1 MIEEISACD
10 ERLVKVSG
18 AAGTGKTEALI
29 ARAARLINGGA
40 DPSTILMV
48 ASTTFG
54 AQALRERL
62 RAALGEDNAPA
73 ANEVAITTALNAAV
87 AVLGTPAAREATGRK
102 PRLLAGFEHNFFIE
116 DMKTTGQS
124 RRQLKNV
131 MDLFDRHWCSYD
143 TSEDWLIPGE
153 QTVAWQR
160 AQEALGALGAMLPN
174 EAPYLAARFLQEN
187 PEGRAQCGFEVVLA
201 DDFQNL
207 SHAQQTL
214 VCLLANRQVMVA
226 GNSNETATCASPLP
240 HPDGFTQFENLRNG
254 VTCFQLETAFNN
266 VKATAFADA
275 LAVAGADSQ
284 ALTAQ
289 KRDGS
294 ATDITLVKWNM
305 AEDEFNSL
313 TKYLRALIAD
323 REIEESQMCVV
334 VPNKRWAR
342 TMQQALGKRGIKT
355 SADGAFPGLVG
366 DPRDAARSQ
375 ALIAFTKLNLLA
387 NPEDVVAWRAWCGYG
402 HQLTHSDTWGRLLEY
417 ARQQGIPVL
426 EALPA
431 VAQAV
436 AGGTEPFMKA
446 KLIAER
452 YNQGREFI
460 EKNSRR
466 KGFGLTR
473 AAGLDGLREFKGTL
487 DTLAGDEDA
496 ATVYAVLR
504 DKEMNPTFTEGA
516 HILRISSYENMV
528 GCNYQYVV
536 ITGCVDGLMP
546 VRDAFEVVS
555 TDEDRKRVMDAERR
569 LFAGAVAK
577 AGQELMLST
586 FSRAQL
592 ELAEKTKM
600 QVTRVRSDGDD
611 RIALLRPTTFI
622 AEARNAAPST
632 IGGQML
638 LSKYDLA

>member
-1 MIEEISACD
+1 MIEEIAACD
-10 ERLVKVSG
+10 ERLVKVAG
-18 AAGTGKTEALI
+18 AVGTGKTEALV
-29 ARAARLINGGA
+29 ARAARLIGDGT
-40 DPSTILMV
+40 DPSAILMV
-48 ASTTFG
+48 TSTTFG

-62 RAALGEDNAPA
+62 RAALGEAADA

-87 AVLGTPAAREATGRK
+87 AVLDTPAARETTGRE
-102 PRLLAGFEHNFFIE
+102 PRLLAAFEYNFFIE

-131 MDLFDRHWCSYD
+131 MDLFDRHWCNYE
-143 TSEDWLIPGE
+143 TAEDWLVPGE
-153 QTVAWQR
+153 QTVAWER
-160 AQEALGALGAMLPN
+160 AQEVLGAMQAMLPN
-174 EAPYLAARFLQEN
+174 EAPYLAARFLQEH

-214 VCLLANRQVMVA
+214 ACLLANRQVVAA
-226 GNSNETATCASPLP
+226 GNSDEATTCATPLP
-240 HPDGFTQFENLRNG
+240 YPTGFSQFESLRNG

-275 LAVAGADSQ
+275 LAVAGNGDA
-284 ALTAQ
+284 ALRATN
-289 KRDGS
+289 RDG
-294 ATDITLVKWNM
+294 AAADITLVKWNM
-305 AEDEFNSL
+305 AEDEFNNL

-342 TMQQALGKRGIKT
+342 TMQQALSKRGIKT

-366 DPRDAARSQ
+366 DPRDAARAQ

-387 NPEDVVAWRAWCGYG
+387 NPSDVVAWRAWCGYG
-402 HQLTHSDTWGRLLEY
+402 HQLTHSDTWGRLIEY
-417 ARQQGIPVL
+417 ARQNSLSIL
-426 EALPA
+426 EALPVVAEA
-431 VAQAV
+431 VA
-436 AGGTEPFMKA
+436 AGNEPFMKA
-446 KLIAER
+446 QLIADR

-516 HILRISSYENMV
+516 HIMRISSYANMT
-528 GCNYQYVV
+528 GCNYEYVIV
-536 ITGCVDGLMP
+536 AGCVDGLMP
-546 VRDAFEVVS
+546 ARDAFEVVS
-555 TDEDRKRVMDAERR
+555 TDEDRKRVMDSERR
-569 LFAGAVAK
+569 LFAGAVGK
-577 AGQELMLST
+577 AGRELMLST

-611 RIALLRPTTFI
+611 RIALLRPTCFI
-622 AEARNAAPST
+622 TEARNAAPST
-632 IGGQML
+632 IGGQAL

>member
-160 AQEALGALGAMLPN
+160 AQEVLGALGAMLPN

-187 PEGRAQCGFEVVLA
+187 PKGRAQCGFEVVLA

-214 VCLLANRQVMVA
+214 VCLLANRQAMVA
-226 GNSNETATCASPLP
+226 GNGNETATCASPLP

-266 VKATAFADA
+266 MKATAFADA
-275 LAVAGADSQ
+275 LALAGAGNQ

-305 AEDEFNSL
+305 AEDEFNNL

-334 VPNKRWAR
+334 VPNKRWTR

-366 DPRDAARSQ
+366 DPRDAARAQ

-417 ARQQGIPVL
+417 ARQQGISVL

-546 VRDAFEVVS
+546 ARDAFEVVS

-577 AGQELMLST
+577 ARDELMLST

>member
-1 MIEEISACD
+1 MIEEIATCD
-10 ERLVKVSG
+10 ERLVKITG
-18 AAGTGKTEALI
+18 ATSTGKTEALV
-29 ARAARLINGGA
+29 ARAIELIRTGT
-40 DPSTILMV
+40 DPSSILMV

-62 RAALGEDNAPA
+62 AASLGEENAA
-73 ANEVAITTALNAAV
+73 AADEVAITTALNAAV
-87 AVLGTPAAREATGRK
+87 AVLDTPAAREATGRA
-102 PRLLAGFEHNFFIE
+102 PRLLANFEYNFFIE

-124 RRQLKNV
+124 RKQLKNV
-131 MDLFDRHWCSYD
+131 MALFDHHWCNYD

-153 QTVAWQR
+153 QTVAWER
-160 AQEALGALGAMLPN
+160 AQEVLGALQAMLPN
-174 EAPYLAARFLQEN
+174 EAPYLAARFLQKSAEA
-187 PEGRAQCGFEVVLA
+187 RQQCSFEVVLA

-214 VCLLANRQVMVA
+214 VCLLASKQVMAA
-226 GNSNETATCASPLP
+226 GNADEVVACATPLP
-240 HPDGFTQFENLRNG
+240 HPAGFAQFETLRNG
-254 VTCFQLETAFNN
+254 VKCFCLETAFNN
-266 VKATAFADA
+266 VKATAMADA
-275 LAVAGADSQ
+275 LAVAGTGAD
-284 ALTAQ
+284 ALVAEG
-289 KRDGS
+289 REGCSD
-294 ATDITLVKWNM
+294 DITLVKWNL

-366 DPRDAARSQ
+366 DPRDTARAQ

-387 NPEDVVAWRAWCGYG
+387 NPEDVVAWRAWVGYG
-402 HQLTHSDTWGRLLEY
+402 QQLTHSDTWGRLIDY
-417 ARQQGIPVL
+417 ARANNMGVI
-426 EALPA
+426 EAMA
-431 VAQAV
+431 VVTDAV
-436 AGGTEPFMKA
+436 SAGEEPFLKA
-446 KLIAER
+446 QLIASR
-452 YNQGREFI
+452 YTQGREFI
-460 EKNSRR
+460 GKNARR

-473 AAGLDGLREFKGTL
+473 AVGLDGQREFKGTL

-504 DKEMNPTFTEGA
+504 NKEMNPTFTDGA

-528 GCNYQYVV
+528 GCNYDYVV

-546 VRDAFEVVS
+546 ARDAFEVVS
-555 TDEDRKRVMDAERR
+555 TDEDRKRVMDAERH

-577 AGQELMLST
+577 ARRELMLST

-600 QVTRVRSDGDD
+600 QVTRVRSDGDE
-611 RIALLRPTTFI
+611 RIAILRPTSFI
-622 AEARNAAPST
+622 AEARSAAPST
-632 IGGQML
+632 IGGQAL
-638 LSKYDLA
+638 LAKYDLA

>member
-1 MIEEISACD
+1 MIEEIAVCN
-10 ERLVKVSG
+10 ERLAKVSG
-18 AAGTGKTEALI
+18 AAATGKTEALI
-29 ARAARLINGGA
+29 ARAVELIRTGT
-40 DPSTILMV
+40 DPSSILMV

-62 RAALGEDNAPA
+62 AASLGDDAPA
-73 ANEVAITTALNAAV
+73 ASEVAVTTALNAAV
-87 AVLGTPAAREATGRK
+87 AVLDTPAAREATGRA
-102 PRLLAGFEHNFFIE
+102 PRLLAGFEYNFFIE

-124 RRQLKNV
+124 RRQLKNM
-131 MDLFDRHWCSYD
+131 MDLFDRHWCNYD
-143 TSEDWLIPGE
+143 TDENWLVPGE

-160 AQEALGALGAMLPN
+160 AHEVLGAMEAMLPN

-226 GNSNETATCASPLP
+226 GNPCETVSCATPLP
-240 HPDGFTQFENLRNG
+240 HPDGFAQFEALRNN
-254 VTCFQLETAFNN
+254 VACFALDTAFNN

-275 LAVAGADSQ
+275 LAVAGAGADALQ
-284 ALTAQ
+284 AA
-289 KRDGS
+289 KREGTS
-294 ATDITLVKWNM
+294 TDITLVKWNM
-305 AEDEFNSL
+305 AEDEFNNL
-313 TKYLRALIAD
+313 TKYLRAFIED
-323 REIEESQMCVV
+323 RETEESQVCVV

-342 TMQQALGKRGIKT
+342 TMQQALSKRGIKT

-366 DPRDAARSQ
+366 DPRDGARAQ

-402 HQLTHSDTWGRLLEY
+402 HQLTHSDTWGRLIDY
-417 ARQQGIPVL
+417 ASQQGLSIL

-436 AGGTEPFMKA
+436 AIGTEPFLKA

-452 YNQGREFI
+452 YNQGRDFI
-460 EKNSRR
+460 EKNARR

-496 ATVYAVLR
+496 ATVYAILR
-504 DKEMNPTFTEGA
+504 NKEMNPTFTEGA
-516 HILRISSYENMV
+516 HIMRISSYENMV
-528 GCNYQYVV
+528 GCNYGYVV
-536 ITGCVDGLMP
+536 VAGCVDGLMP
-546 VRDAFEVVS
+546 ARDAFEVVS
-555 TDEDRKRVMDAERR
+555 TDEDRKKVMDAERR

-600 QVTRVRSDGDD
+600 QVTRVRSDGDE
-611 RIALLRPTTFI
+611 RIAILRPTSFI
-622 AEARNAAPST
+622 AEARSAAPST
-632 IGGQML
+632 TGGQGL
-638 LSKYDLA
+638 LAKYNLA

>member
-1 MIEEISACD
+1 MIEEIAVCN
-10 ERLVKVSG
+10 ERLAKVSG
-18 AAGTGKTEALI
+18 AAATGKTEALI
-29 ARAARLINGGA
+29 ARAVELIRTGT
-40 DPSTILMV
+40 DPSSILMV

-54 AQALRERL
+54 TQALRERL
-62 RAALGEDNAPA
+62 AASLGDDAPA
-73 ANEVAITTALNAAV
+73 ASEVAVTTALNAAV
-87 AVLGTPAAREATGRK
+87 AVLDTPAAREATGRA
-102 PRLLAGFEHNFFIE
+102 PRLLAGFEYNFFIE

-124 RRQLKNV
+124 RRQLKNM

-143 TSEDWLIPGE
+143 TDENWLVPGE

-160 AQEALGALGAMLPN
+160 AQEVLGAMEAMLPN

-187 PEGRAQCGFEVVLA
+187 PEGRTQCAFEVVLA

-226 GNSNETATCASPLP
+226 GNPCETVSCATPLP
-240 HPDGFTQFENLRNG
+240 HPDGFAQFEALRNN
-254 VTCFQLETAFNN
+254 VACFALDTAFNN

-275 LAVAGADSQ
+275 LAVAGAGADALQ
-284 ALTAQ
+284 AA
-289 KRDGS
+289 KREGTS
-294 ATDITLVKWNM
+294 ADITLVKWNM
-305 AEDEFNSL
+305 AEDEFNNL
-313 TKYLRALIAD
+313 TKYLRAFIED
-323 REIEESQMCVV
+323 REIEESQVCVV

-342 TMQQALGKRGIKT
+342 TMQQALSKRGIKT

-366 DPRDAARSQ
+366 DPRDAARAQ

-402 HQLTHSDTWGRLLEY
+402 HQLTHSDTWGRLIDY
-417 ARQQGIPVL
+417 ASQQGLSIL

-436 AGGTEPFMKA
+436 ESGGEPFLKA
-446 KLIAER
+446 KLIADR
-452 YNQGREFI
+452 YNQGRDFI
-460 EKNSRR
+460 EKNARR

-496 ATVYAVLR
+496 ATVYAILR
-504 DKEMNPTFTEGA
+504 NKEMNPTFTEGA
-516 HILRISSYENMV
+516 HIMRISSYENMV
-528 GCNYQYVV
+528 GCNYGYVV
-536 ITGCVDGLMP
+536 VAGCVDGLMP
-546 VRDAFEVVS
+546 ARDAFEVVS
-555 TDEDRKRVMDAERR
+555 TDEDRKKVMDAERR

-600 QVTRVRSDGDD
+600 QVTRVRSDGDE
-611 RIALLRPTTFI
+611 RIAILRPTSFI
-622 AEARNAAPST
+622 AEARSAAPST
-632 IGGQML
+632 TGGQGL
-638 LSKYDLA
+638 LAKYDLA

>member
-187 PEGRAQCGFEVVLA
+187 PKGRAQCGFEVVLA

-226 GNSNETATCASPLP
+226 GNGNETATCASPLP

-305 AEDEFNSL
+305 AKTSS
-313 TKYLRALIAD
+313 TASPSTCAPSSPTARLRRARCAWWCPTSAGPAPCS
-323 REIEESQMCVV
+323 R
-334 VPNKRWAR
+334 RWA
-342 TMQQALGKRGIKT
+342 
-355 SADGAFPGLVG
+355 SAASKPPLTGPS
-366 DPRDAARSQ
+366 P
-375 ALIAFTKLNLLA
+375 
-387 NPEDVVAWRAWCGYG
+387 AWWA
-402 HQLTHSDTWGRLLEY
+402 
-417 ARQQGIPVL
+417 
-426 EALPA
+426 
-431 VAQAV
+431 
-436 AGGTEPFMKA
+436 
-446 KLIAER
+446 
-452 YNQGREFI
+452 
-460 EKNSRR
+460 
-466 KGFGLTR
+466 TR
-473 AAGLDGLREFKGTL
+473 ATPPA
-487 DTLAGDEDA
+487 
-496 ATVYAVLR
+496 
-504 DKEMNPTFTEGA
+504 P
-516 HILRISSYENMV
+516 
-528 GCNYQYVV
+528 
-536 ITGCVDGLMP
+536 
-546 VRDAFEVVS
+546 
-555 TDEDRKRVMDAERR
+555 RR
-569 LFAGAVAK
+569 
-577 AGQELMLST
+577 
-586 FSRAQL
+586 
-592 ELAEKTKM
+592 
-600 QVTRVRSDGDD
+600 
-611 RIALLRPTTFI
+611 
-622 AEARNAAPST
+622 
-632 IGGQML
+632 
-638 LSKYDLA
+638 

>member
-187 PEGRAQCGFEVVLA
+187 PKGRAQCGFEVVLA

-226 GNSNETATCASPLP
+226 GNGNETATCASPLP

-355 SADGAFPGLVG
+355 SADGAFPSLVG

-622 AEARNAAPST
+622 AEARNATPST